1 LRILEVPRAVGVRSQ
16 IPDRVL
22 KYEGLDD
29 HLPVQE
35 CSDAKFGIDPLHLGN
50 ITGRKNRRVL
60 HADMINVNR
69 YRKKR
74 ECQLSDFDLL
84 SSFFLEIGDHLRPVA
99 IHVNEGGY
107 NEKKREQEYRGDSHN
122 D

>member
-16 IPDRVL
+16 IQDWVL

-35 CSDAKFGIDPLHLGN
+35 RSDAKFGIDPRHLDN
-50 ITGRKNRRVL
+50 ITGRKYRRVL
-60 HADMINVNR
+60 HPDAINVNR
-69 YRKKR
+69 QREKR
-74 ECQLSDFDLL
+74 ECQPSDFNLL
-84 SSFFLEIGDHLRPVA
+84 SSSFLEIGDDVGPVA
-99 IHVNEGGY
+99 IHVNQSGY
-107 NEKKREQEYRGDSHN
+107 NENEREQEYRSDSHN